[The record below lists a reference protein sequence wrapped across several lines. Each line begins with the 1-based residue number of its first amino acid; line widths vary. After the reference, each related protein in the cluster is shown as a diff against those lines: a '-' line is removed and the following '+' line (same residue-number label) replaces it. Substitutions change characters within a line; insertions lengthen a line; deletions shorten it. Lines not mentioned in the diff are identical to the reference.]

1 MPVFTNDGRLLNDY
15 IGILTVLTVLLS
27 RERCRYDDNGAEGSV
42 TVLRSLELCRRVVA
56 GVSAPGTVHPGPA
69 AVSPAFYTVT
79 KAVMLAETLRH
90 RYEG

>member
-27 RERCRYDDNGAEGSV
+27 RERCRYDDNGAERSV
-42 TVLRSLELCRRVVA
+42 MVLRSLELCWRVGA
-56 GVSAPGTVHPGPA
+56 GVLVPETLPPGPA

-79 KAVMLAETLRH
+79 KAVMSAKTLRH

>member
-42 TVLRSLELCRRVVA
+42 TVLRSLELCRRVGA
-56 GVSAPGTVHPGPA
+56 GVLGSGMVPQRTAAAFSTHNAVTEPG
-69 AVSPAFYTVT
+69 
-79 KAVMLAETLRH
+79 MLPKSLRH